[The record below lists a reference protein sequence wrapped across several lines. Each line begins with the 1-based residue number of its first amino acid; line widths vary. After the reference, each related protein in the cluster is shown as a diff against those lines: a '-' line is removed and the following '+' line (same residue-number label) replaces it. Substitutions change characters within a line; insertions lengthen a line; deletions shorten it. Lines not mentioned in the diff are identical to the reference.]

1 MNFNDILTK
10 LKAHPGDPSI
20 TITSNA
26 SHTYLDAAL
35 TGEHL
40 KKLEREAEQFLH
52 QHYDKHVATP
62 VIERSRELMAGVK
75 KVANMPGM
83 AIFVNKD
90 VAELVHLPFSVQERV
105 TVGSSFFTRELLRA
119 GLDSMNY
126 HVLLLSSGHA
136 RLFEAND
143 AHLVGE
149 LRGAFP
155 LENRHYTTDASQITN
170 AKGQDSQQR
179 RFHQEV
185 DQAVRNTVGPH
196 GMVVVASIADHY
208 AHFMNA
214 VEKAD
219 LYQGNLKGSFDHVP
233 EHEMIT
239 KAWEFMHAEQK
250 RKHLSELARAAD
262 GTREKFCTGMD
273 DIWAM
278 TSEGRGHVLF
288 VERDLHQ
295 AALVESDHVVLMD
308 ESSDHAPGIDLVD
321 AIIEEQIEHGGE
333 VRILPNGS
341 MEQYSGIAL
350 KMRY

>member
-1 MNFNDILTK
+1 MEFNTILAR

-26 SHTYLDAAL
+26 AHTYMDAAL
-35 TGEHL
+35 TREHL
-40 KKLEREAEQFLH
+40 KKLEREAEQLLH

-62 VIERSRELMAGVK
+62 VIERSRELMAGLK
-75 KVANMPGM
+75 KVADMPGM
-83 AIFVNKD
+83 ALFVNKD
-90 VAELVHLPFSVQERV
+90 IAELVHLPFSVQERV

-119 GLDSMNY
+119 GLDSIHY

-143 AHLVGE
+143 AYLLGE
-149 LRGAFP
+149 IRGVFP

-170 AKGQDSQQR
+170 AKGQDNHER

-185 DQAVRNTVGPH
+185 DQAVRKVVGPQ
-196 GMVVVASIADHY
+196 GLVVVASIADHF
-208 AHFMNA
+208 AHFLKA
-214 VEKAD
+214 VERTD
-219 LYQGNLKGSFDHVP
+219 LYLGNVKGSFDHVP
-233 EHEMIT
+233 EQEMIT
-239 KAWEFMHAEQK
+239 KAWEFVHAEQK
-250 RKHLSELARAAD
+250 RRHLSELAQAAD
-262 GTREKFCTGMD
+262 GTQEKFSTSMD
-273 DIWAM
+273 EIWAHV
-278 TSEGRGHVLF
+278 SEGRGHVLF
-288 VERDLHQ
+288 VERDQHQ

-308 ESSDHAPGIDLVD
+308 EGSDHAPGIDLVD

-341 MEQYSGIAL
+341 MDQYGGIAL